1 MRPAAETARRG
12 TSRKPRRNGDAPH
25 RPLVAFGSA
34 YSHRSL
40 QSLDTRIRKTYVPI
54 VMECAVQR
62 AFKGRPREFDVDEA
76 LAAALRVFWT
86 KGYEAASLTDLTDAM
101 GITRPSLYAAF
112 GNKEAL
118 FRKALDLYERE
129 KLAYVAEAL
138 KAPTSRAVV
147 ERLLRGALAMQTSDC
162 EPKGCMRVI
171 SSVSCGAEAQS
182 IRADLMARRQ
192 SSQRAL
198 CERMKRAKADG
209 DLPEG
214 SDVEGL
220 CAYIGAILGGMAVQA
235 GSGAPRA
242 QLEAL
247 VETTLQMW
255 PGR

>member
-1 MRPAAETARRG
+1 M
-12 TSRKPRRNGDAPH
+12 
-25 RPLVAFGSA
+25 
-34 YSHRSL
+34 
-40 QSLDTRIRKTYVPI
+40 LDTGVLRTYVPI
-54 VMECAVQR
+54 VMECVVQR

-86 KGYEAASLTDLTDAM
+86 KGYEAASLTDLTEAM

-112 GNKEAL
+112 GNKESL

-129 KLAYVAEAL
+129 KLAYVGEAL
-138 KAPTSRAVV
+138 AEPTARGVA

-171 SSVSCGAEAQS
+171 GSVSCGPEAES

-198 CERMKRAKADG
+198 CERMKRAKDEG

-214 SDVEGL
+214 TDVDGL
-220 CAYIGAILGGMAVQA
+220 CAYLGAILGGMAIQA
-235 GSGAPRA
+235 GSGVPKA

-247 VETTLQMW
+247 VETALAMW
-255 PGR
+255 PGS